1 VLQPRCDPDPN
12 YSPVGTIIIF
22 TVVFYSYMLAVYSGR
37 LAKGPYQESNPAS
50 DGGFMVFLLSSV
62 HANGGFYYYAV
73 LVKLMIHMNSLRKNK
88 LGYGKSKS
96 KH

>member
-1 VLQPRCDPDPN
+1 MV
-12 YSPVGTIIIF
+12 
-22 TVVFYSYMLAVYSGR
+22 AVYSGR

-50 DGGFMVFLLSSV
+50 DGGFIVFLLSSLY
-62 HANGGFYYYAV
+62 ANGRFYYFAV

-88 LGYGKSKS
+88 LGYGTSKS